1 MTHVFA
7 PDARGACRLS
17 RPPDGKVNP
26 ALSAIQRSAIQRSA
40 VRLPRRVHGLLG
52 EVGELFVIALE
63 AVRRTW
69 DVRTWAWEFAEQ
81 AWFLARVTSIPVILV
96 SLPLGATVA
105 LQVGQLAA

>member
-1 MTHVFA
+1 M
-7 PDARGACRLS
+7 
-17 RPPDGKVNP
+17 
-26 ALSAIQRSAIQRSA
+26 SAIDI
-40 VRLPRRVHGLLG
+40 PRRVHGLLG

-81 AWFLARVTSIPVILV
+81 AWFLARVTSLPVILV

-105 LQVGQLAA
+105 LQVGQLAAQLGAAVRDRRRRRRRAWCARSPRSPRR